1 LEDVDWQGVFSSFD
15 EDVDCQGVFSSFYE
29 SVRMKLCRNAS
40 KIPKER
46 LFCIDK
52 KLYRIAITVE
62 LGGNQAELQGEGKD
76 GVDKK
81 DGGSDDRQL

>member
-1 LEDVDWQGVFSSFD
+1 
-15 EDVDCQGVFSSFYE
+15 
-29 SVRMKLCRNAS
+29 
-40 KIPKER
+40 
-46 LFCIDK
+46 
-52 KLYRIAITVE
+52 VE